1 MHHNGAWIKYALGVC
16 MWIVKRVTLIPQ
28 RIKQMHMRCSSN
40 AYKWCGWSCIIWLA
54 AKLRKADDGKGRRQP
69 FSYRSSY
76 AWVSIHTIGLA
87 GDYSEQRST
96 ADRRLH
102 RGHAG
107 HGWGDMSFISWW
119 SSSFAL
125 GSRCCQR
132 RLKER
137 NKAECGRMWKA
148 VFWISL
154 IGQLVYKRRHDNV
167 WMYRQCQGMNV
178 SWYESKCYILQRTV
192 LVRFDGEGRL
202 RSWSYFCVGLEMRPS
217 LENYMQ
223 MRIKCI

>member
-1 MHHNGAWIKYALGVC
+1 

-76 AWVSIHTIGLA
+76 AWSAFTLLA
-87 GDYSEQRST
+87 WLVIILNNARQLFDFLGT
-96 ADRRLH
+96 AQHSALRARLH

-137 NKAECGRMWKA
+137 NKAECGRMWRA

-167 WMYRQCQGMNV
+167 RMYRQCQGMNV

-192 LVRFDGEGRL
+192 LVRFDGEGCL

>member
-1 MHHNGAWIKYALGVC
+1 MVGPA
-16 MWIVKRVTLIPQ
+16 
-28 RIKQMHMRCSSN
+28 SSD
-40 AYKWCGWSCIIWLA
+40 WLQNWER
-54 AKLRKADDGKGRRQP
+54 LTTERDV
-69 FSYRSSY
+69 
-76 AWVSIHTIGLA
+76 VSLFRIGLLMRESA
-87 GDYSEQRST
+87 FTLLVWLVIILNNAQQLFDFLGT
-96 ADRRLH
+96 AQHSALRARLH

-167 WMYRQCQGMNV
+167 CGCTGSVKEWMLVDMNQNV
-178 SWYESKCYILQRTV
+178 I
-192 LVRFDGEGRL
+192 
-202 RSWSYFCVGLEMRPS
+202 FCNAPFWCDLMERGAWGHD
-217 LENYMQ
+217 
-223 MRIKCI
+223 RISA

>member
-1 MHHNGAWIKYALGVC
+1 MRGSAFTLLAWLVIILNNARQLFDFLGTAQHSAL
-16 MWIVKRVTLIPQ
+16 R
-28 RIKQMHMRCSSN
+28 
-40 AYKWCGWSCIIWLA
+40 A
-54 AKLRKADDGKGRRQP
+54 
-69 FSYRSSY
+69 
-76 AWVSIHTIGLA
+76 
-87 GDYSEQRST
+87 
-96 ADRRLH
+96 RLH

-137 NKAECGRMWKA
+137 NKAECGRMWRA

-167 WMYRQCQGMNV
+167 RMYRQCQGMNV

-192 LVRFDGEGRL
+192 LVRFDGEGCL

-223 MRIKCI
+223 ISLRSIFVNNILCKTWPHCMVWTLYVSKNPYHFTLQKKKARGALASRAGTTIGRGMLALVMTTR

>member
-1 MHHNGAWIKYALGVC
+1 MRGSAFTLLAWLVIILNNAQQLFDFLGTAQHSAL
-16 MWIVKRVTLIPQ
+16 R
-28 RIKQMHMRCSSN
+28 
-40 AYKWCGWSCIIWLA
+40 A
-54 AKLRKADDGKGRRQP
+54 
-69 FSYRSSY
+69 
-76 AWVSIHTIGLA
+76 
-87 GDYSEQRST
+87 
-96 ADRRLH
+96 RLH

-148 VFWISL
+148 VFWIFL

-167 WMYRQCQGMNV
+167 RMYRQCQGMNV

-217 LENYMQ
+217 LENYMHLSLRSIFVNNILCKTWPHCMVWTLYVSKKSIPLHKLQ
-223 MRIKCI
+223 KKKPAVLWHRGLEQQSDAACLH

>member
-1 MHHNGAWIKYALGVC
+1 MVGPA
-16 MWIVKRVTLIPQ
+16 
-28 RIKQMHMRCSSN
+28 SSD
-40 AYKWCGWSCIIWLA
+40 WLQNWER
-54 AKLRKADDGKGRRQP
+54 LTTERDV
-69 FSYRSSY
+69 
-76 AWVSIHTIGLA
+76 VSLFRIGLLMRGSA
-87 GDYSEQRST
+87 FTLLAWLVIILNNARQLFDFLGT
-96 ADRRLH
+96 AQHSVLRARLH

-137 NKAECGRMWKA
+137 NKAECGRMWRA

-167 WMYRQCQGMNV
+167 RMYRQCQGMNV

-192 LVRFDGEGRL
+192 LVRFDGEGCL

>member
-76 AWVSIHTIGLA
+76 AWVSIHTIG
-87 GDYSEQRST
+87 
-96 ADRRLH
+96 LH

-192 LVRFDGEGRL
+192 LVRFDGEGCL

>member
-1 MHHNGAWIKYALGVC
+1 MDKICLRGLHVNCEKGNFNSAANKTNAHALLLKRLQMMWLVLHHLIGCKLVIILNNAQQLFDFLGTAQHSAL
-16 MWIVKRVTLIPQ
+16 R
-28 RIKQMHMRCSSN
+28 
-40 AYKWCGWSCIIWLA
+40 A
-54 AKLRKADDGKGRRQP
+54 
-69 FSYRSSY
+69 
-76 AWVSIHTIGLA
+76 
-87 GDYSEQRST
+87 
-96 ADRRLH
+96 RLH

-154 IGQLVYKRRHDNV
+154 IGQLVYKWRHDNV
-167 WMYRQCQGMNV
+167 QEYRQCQGMNV